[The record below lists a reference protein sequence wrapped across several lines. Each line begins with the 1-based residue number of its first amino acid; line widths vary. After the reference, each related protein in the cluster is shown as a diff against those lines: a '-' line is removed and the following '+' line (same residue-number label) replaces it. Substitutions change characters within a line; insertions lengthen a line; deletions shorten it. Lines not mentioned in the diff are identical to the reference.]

1 MISSE
6 QYPGGICPCAG
17 DTVLRNRSEL
27 LFVASD
33 MICCFV
39 SSPRFLETDS
49 KCKPVSTLS
58 SYRIVVVD

>member
-6 QYPGGICPCAG
+6 QYPGGICSCAG
-17 DTVLRNRSEL
+17 DSVLRNRSEL
-27 LFVASD
+27 LFLASD
-33 MICCFV
+33 TICCFV

-49 KCKPVSTLS
+49 KPVSTLS